1 MCEKL
6 NWIGGDSVKTYYRN
20 ENWVERTFSKRGRF
34 VAALLAVTCSVG
46 IIAGGCSF
54 IPNMAPKS
62 EAPEETPVAAAS
74 TEEVAVESS
83 EITVPTDAEAAAENK
98 LVGYDVV
105 SVGRSDPFMPNG
117 EAEAYN
123 KAKKDAIAEADA
135 YNAKIAKIQQLK
147 SAVIR
152 LPDDTNP
159 YSYNLPVPPTSLA
172 DSETTASKITRTKVV
187 GIMYNKS
194 NPSAIIN
201 LDNKDYLV
209 RQGDKI
215 IDEKYKVLQ
224 INQSWITVSLGSNVY
239 SAGIGELFSKD
250 DLDKTKNDLYHLESR
265 FGGRRS

>member
-1 MCEKL
+1 M
-6 NWIGGDSVKTYYRN
+6 NTNYYRK
-20 ENWVERTFSKRGRF
+20 ENWAEKTFSKRGRF
-34 VAALLAVTCSVG
+34 VIALIAMVCAVGV
-46 IIAGGCSF
+46 IAGGCSF
-54 IPNMAPKS
+54 VPNLPNFGKKAEESEIPIAATADP
-62 EAPEETPVAAAS
+62 AQPVESAEINVP
-74 TEEVAVESS
+74 TEEDNS
-83 EITVPTDAEAAAENK
+83 NK

-105 SVGRSDPFMPNG
+105 SVGRSDPFMPLG
-117 EAEAYN
+117 EAQAFN
-123 KAKKDAIAEADA
+123 KAKHEAIAEANA
-135 YNAKIAKIQQLK
+135 YNAKIAKLQQLK
-147 SAVIR
+147 NTVIR

-159 YSYNLPVPPTSLA
+159 YSYNLPVPPTTLA
-172 DSETTASKITRTKVV
+172 SPEAAAAKITRTKVV

-250 DLDKTKNDLYHLESR
+250 DLDKTKNDMYHLESR

>member
-1 MCEKL
+1 M
-6 NWIGGDSVKTYYRN
+6 NTNYYKD
-20 ENWVERTFSKRGRF
+20 ENWAEKTFSKRGR
-34 VAALLAVTCSVG
+34 VVISLMIVVCAVG
-46 IIAGGCSF
+46 MIACGCSF
-54 IPNMAPKS
+54 VPNLPNLGKKAPSESEIPI
-62 EAPEETPVAAAS
+62 AS
-74 TEEVAVESS
+74 TSESAQPTETA
-83 EITVPTDAEAAAENK
+83 EINVPTEEEDKSDK

-105 SVGRSDPFMPNG
+105 SVGRSDPFMPLG
-117 EAEAYN
+117 EAQAFD
-123 KAKKDAIAEADA
+123 KAKHEAIAEANA
-135 YNAKIAKIQQLK
+135 YNAKIAKLQRLK
-147 SAVIR
+147 NTVIR
-152 LPDDTNP
+152 LPDDTSP
-159 YSYNLPVPPTSLA
+159 YSYNLPVPPTALA
-172 DSETTASKITRTKVV
+172 SPEAAASKITRTKVV

-250 DLDKTKNDLYHLESR
+250 DLDKTKNDMYHLESR

>member
-1 MCEKL
+1 M
-6 NWIGGDSVKTYYRN
+6 NTNYYRK
-20 ENWVERTFSKRGRF
+20 ENWAEKTFSKRGRF
-34 VAALLAVTCSVG
+34 VIAMMAMVCAVGV
-46 IIAGGCSF
+46 IAGGCSF
-54 IPNMAPKS
+54 VPNLPNLGKKAQENSEIPI
-62 EAPEETPVAAAS
+62 AS
-74 TEEVAVESS
+74 TSEPAQPAESA
-83 EITVPTDAEAAAENK
+83 EINVPTEEENTSNK

-105 SVGRSDPFMPNG
+105 SVGRSDPFMPLG
-117 EAEAYN
+117 EAQAFD
-123 KAKKDAIAEADA
+123 KAKHEAIAEASA
-135 YNAKIAKIQQLK
+135 YNAKIAKLQRLK
-147 SAVIR
+147 NTVIR

-172 DSETTASKITRTKVV
+172 SPEAAAAKITRTKVV

-250 DLDKTKNDLYHLESR
+250 DLDKTKNDMYHLESR